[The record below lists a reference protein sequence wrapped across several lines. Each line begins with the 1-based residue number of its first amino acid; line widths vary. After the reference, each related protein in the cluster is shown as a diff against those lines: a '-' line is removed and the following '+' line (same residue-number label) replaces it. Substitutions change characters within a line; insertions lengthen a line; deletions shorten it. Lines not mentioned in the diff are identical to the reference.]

1 MCFIHSAQW
10 STLCFNWVI
19 SIWALQWAILC
30 SGFWHSMM
38 SNDWNSDKTEW
49 KKLPI
54 TLESLIVG
62 DFGAAAAMITFGA
75 LLGKVNL
82 Y

>member
-1 MCFIHSAQW
+1 
-10 STLCFNWVI
+10 
-19 SIWALQWAILC
+19 
-30 SGFWHSMM
+30 M